1 MDDLDLAVDD
11 VSRAM
16 SLTFEKCPGEVLHL
30 DLPEAWKLL
39 ELTGFF
45 LELFLLDFLGSV
57 QHVGPLDL
65 DTCNIHASG
74 HRIFRN
80 L

>member
-1 MDDLDLAVDD
+1 MFICPLYSDVAFPRTMDDLDLAVDD

-45 LELFLLDFLGSV
+45 FGVVS
-57 QHVGPLDL
+57 
-65 DTCNIHASG
+65 A
-74 HRIFRN
+74 
-80 L
+80 